1 MLCVFIALAIVWPL
15 FSQNCSFTCFSAL
28 SELIIDEA
36 QDLITSKYLD
46 VFDKCLSGGLRRGA
60 WTFLGDFSQQAI
72 YNKPATSTEIRE
84 LLEDWTS
91 FIRFKLTVN
100 CRNTK
105 TICDEISL
113 VTGFQPPSEVWSKV
127 TGMPVQYITYS
138 NRNEEKAKLI
148 EVIKSLLDAHIS
160 PKNISIL
167 SPVKKES
174 SIVSEI
180 TEYEIKDYRTYGN
193 NKLAFC
199 TVHSFKG
206 LENSVIILTDIT
218 YALSFNLPSLN

>member
-1 MLCVFIALAIVWPL
+1 MGSSPFTCTNNQASQIAQIRGLRGFLLCAFIALAIVWPL

-91 FIRFKLTVN
+91 FIRFKLNVYILN
-100 CRNTK
+100 
-105 TICDEISL
+105 S
-113 VTGFQPPSEVWSKV
+113 FSEKYFS
-127 TGMPVQYITYS
+127 
-138 NRNEEKAKLI
+138 EKI
-148 EVIKSLLDAHIS
+148 
-160 PKNISIL
+160 
-167 SPVKKES
+167 
-174 SIVSEI
+174 
-180 TEYEIKDYRTYGN
+180 
-193 NKLAFC
+193 
-199 TVHSFKG
+199 
-206 LENSVIILTDIT
+206 
-218 YALSFNLPSLN
+218 